1 MSAASRSASP
11 AAPAVSRSIAS
22 APASHTPSATKMM
35 SCAAISAASSCAAR
49 ASAMRPSG
57 SSSDQFAIG
66 PSGLEYRPRSGMAPY
81 CTGTVSACCAFL
93 QVCRSNGRT
102 VFTALN
108 E

>member
-1 MSAASRSASP
+1 
-11 AAPAVSRSIAS
+11 
-22 APASHTPSATKMM
+22 M

-49 ASAMRPSG
+49 ASAMRPRG
-57 SSSDQFAIG
+57 SSSDQFATG
-66 PSGLEYRPRSGMAPY
+66 PSGREYRPRSGMAPY

-93 QVCRSNGRT
+93 SVCRSNGRT